1 MAITLFF
8 FCQGGAFFLPWAI
21 RNELIIMDINAFSA
35 ILPNIEQIPQPD
47 AFFQTVKEQYPQHLQ
62 EGYFLPA
69 RSPSFYIQ
77 RIKTSTNTYTGF
89 IAAVS
94 LGAYLN
100 GEIKGHEETLTR
112 KAQIQT
118 ELLEERQALIK
129 PVLVTYPNVSAIDTL
144 VQTQWQAK
152 APIQEV
158 YFEADKTQYQL
169 WEINDAEILA
179 AFKTLFEQHIQSVYI
194 ADGHHRILSASSSRL
209 GLEQV
214 VCAFYPYSEVMI
226 RDFNRLVTSALPL
239 DEYLLKALEK
249 IAIIQPLVA
258 GRKPKQ
264 KHELTFY
271 YQQQWYS
278 LKWKELHQLIKK
290 LSLPLLDTQLLDEY
304 ILQNLLGIK
313 DVRTTSNV
321 AYIDGL
327 QSIATIE
334 KQVESQL
341 HDSIAFCLYP
351 VDRAEMA
358 TWADAGKT
366 LPPKSTWFEPRM
378 KNGIIVQEIQLR
390 KG

>member
-1 MAITLFF
+1 M
-8 FCQGGAFFLPWAI
+8 
-21 RNELIIMDINAFSA
+21 EINAFSA
-35 ILPNIEQIPQPD
+35 ILPNLEQIPQPD
-47 AFFQTVKEQYPQHLQ
+47 AFFKTVKEQYPQHLQ
-62 EGYFLPA
+62 EGFFLPA

-94 LGAYLN
+94 LQAYLK

-129 PVLVTYPNVSAIDTL
+129 PVLVTYPNVSTIDTL

-158 YFEADKTQYQL
+158 YFEADETQYQL
-169 WEINDAEILA
+169 WEINDGEILA
-179 AFKTLFEQHIQSVYI
+179 AFKTLFEQHVQSVYI
-194 ADGHHRILSASSSRL
+194 ADGHHRILSASTPGL

-226 RDFNRLVTSALPL
+226 RDFNRLVTSSHPL
-239 DEYLLKALEK
+239 SDHLLKALK
-249 IAIIQPLVA
+249 NIGTLQLLAA

-278 LKWKELHQLIKK
+278 LKWKDVPELIKK
-290 LSLPLLDTQLLDEY
+290 TALPLLDTQLLDEY
-304 ILQNLLGIK
+304 VLRDLLGIK
-313 DVRTTSNV
+313 DVRTARNV
-321 AYIDGL
+321 TYIDGL
-327 QSIATIE
+327 ESIAAIE
-334 KQVESQL
+334 KQTESQL
-341 HDSIAFCLYP
+341 HNGIAFCLYP
-351 VDRAEMA
+351 VDREEMA
-358 TWADAGKT
+358 LWADAGKT

-378 KNGIIVQEIQLR
+378 KNGIVVQGIQLR
-390 KG
+390 SGS

>member
-8 FCQGGAFFLPWAI
+8 FCQGGSFFLPWAI

-62 EGYFLPA
+62 EGFFLPA
-69 RSPSFYIQ
+69 RSPSFFIQ
-77 RIKTSTNTYTGF
+77 RIKTRTNTYTGF

-94 LGAYLN
+94 LQAYLN

-118 ELLEERQALIK
+118 ELLKERQALIK

-158 YFEADKTQYQL
+158 YFEADETQYQL
-169 WEINDAEILA
+169 WEINDDQILA
-179 AFKTLFEQHIQSVYI
+179 AFKTLFEEQVQSVYI
-194 ADGHHRILSASSSRL
+194 ADGHHRILSASSSGL

-226 RDFNRLVTSALPL
+226 RDFNRLLTSALPL
-239 DEYLLKALEK
+239 NDYLLKALK
-249 IAIIQPLVA
+249 KMASIQLLPA

-278 LKWKELHQLIKK
+278 LKWKNLQQLMKNWT
-290 LSLPLLDTQLLDEY
+290 LPLLDTQLLDEY
-304 ILQNLLGIK
+304 ILRELLGIK
-313 DVRTTSNV
+313 DVRTARNIT
-321 AYIDGL
+321 YIDGL
-327 QSIATIE
+327 QSIADIE
-334 KQVESQL
+334 KQVKSQV
-341 HDSIAFCLYP
+341 HSSIVFCLYP
-351 VDRAEMA
+351 VDREEMA
-358 TWADAGKT
+358 LWADAGKT

-378 KNGIIVQEIQLR
+378 KNGIVVQEIQLR
-390 KG
+390 NG